1 METTGPEIWK
11 QTEGKITHFFA
22 ALGTCGTVT
31 GTGRFLKSKNPAIQ
45 VIAIAPSEGHDVP
58 GLRNISQ
65 LHVSKLF
72 DSSVVDDILEIDFE
86 LAYERALDLSRKEG
100 LLAGPSSGLIF
111 EGARQIA
118 AKTKSGLGVMMFP
131 DNIFKY
137 LSSMVKHHPELEAE
151 GFGFFPTA

>member
-1 METTGPEIWK
+1 M
-11 QTEGKITHFFA
+11 
-22 ALGTCGTVT
+22 
-31 GTGRFLKSKNPAIQ
+31 
-45 VIAIAPSEGHDVP
+45 
-58 GLRNISQ
+58 
-65 LHVSKLF
+65 
-72 DSSVVDDILEIDFE
+72 EIDFE

-118 AKTKSGLGVMMFP
+118 AKAKSGLGVMMFP